1 MIYLKVI
8 PLHLSLVN
16 SINNLTFS
24 MGENGIY
31 TEAGQTILD
40 EIDLQ
45 LRAIIQ
51 NNSTE
56 ILSKPSVLVLDGRQA
71 RIQVGE
77 QIPISKLP
85 MSSAQ
90 DLFVVPDVEYLPVGI
105 TLNIRPRISND
116 NKYVTM
122 QVETIISEVDGAY
135 SNSQSSVIDAPIINN
150 RKIESFVRLAN
161 NTPFIVGGLISNK
174 QSDGKSRI
182 PLLSKIPII
191 GNLFKQKSS
200 TQDNR
205 EVIIVITPHIIE
217 DNYSEFSKV
226 VPQDSEIFNSFGSI
240 LFSNSYRL
248 KESDIFDLDF
258 ITESD
263 KVLKLREVINST
275 RDFSNDKYAN
285 NIKLGFIPG
294 EDILVRRMIYE
305 IIRKSNYFSYI
316 NSENIIFFN
325 QDGGIE
331 RLKDYDN
338 IFTKKGNSLLISLIE
353 DSEQSSFTRP
363 FLETQ
368 FIDTQSNYLLSLRKY
383 NESKKSILLSDSK
396 HRRILL
402 ESIILKH
409 LLEMNE
415 DLELSLSTFRRGLE
429 IQFPN
434 PTIFEDNFHL
444 IDADIISYY
453 YEIYDY
459 YNVFESKFEDVY
471 NEYID

>member
-1 MIYLKVI
+1 MIYRKVI
-8 PLHLSLVN
+8 HLHLSLVN
-16 SINNLTFS
+16 SINSLTFS

-122 QVETIISEVDGAY
+122 QVETIISEVAGGY

-275 RDFSNDKYAN
+275 RDFSNDKYA
-285 NIKLGFIPG
+285 KQYK
-294 EDILVRRMIYE
+294 VRIY
-305 IIRKSNYFSYI
+305 
-316 NSENIIFFN
+316 
-325 QDGGIE
+325 
-331 RLKDYDN
+331 
-338 IFTKKGNSLLISLIE
+338 
-353 DSEQSSFTRP
+353 TR
-363 FLETQ
+363 
-368 FIDTQSNYLLSLRKY
+368 
-383 NESKKSILLSDSK
+383 
-396 HRRILL
+396 
-402 ESIILKH
+402 
-409 LLEMNE
+409 
-415 DLELSLSTFRRGLE
+415 
-429 IQFPN
+429 
-434 PTIFEDNFHL
+434 
-444 IDADIISYY
+444 
-453 YEIYDY
+453 
-459 YNVFESKFEDVY
+459 
-471 NEYID
+471 

>member
-1 MIYLKVI
+1 MI
-8 PLHLSLVN
+8 N
-16 SINNLTFS
+16 
-24 MGENGIY
+24 
-31 TEAGQTILD
+31 
-40 EIDLQ
+40 
-45 LRAIIQ
+45 
-51 NNSTE
+51 
-56 ILSKPSVLVLDGRQA
+56 
-71 RIQVGE
+71 
-77 QIPISKLP
+77 
-85 MSSAQ
+85 
-90 DLFVVPDVEYLPVGI
+90 
-105 TLNIRPRISND
+105 
-116 NKYVTM
+116 M
-122 QVETIISEVDGAY
+122 QS
-135 SNSQSSVIDAPIINN
+135 
-150 RKIESFVRLAN
+150 
-161 NTPFIVGGLISNK
+161 
-174 QSDGKSRI
+174 
-182 PLLSKIPII
+182 
-191 GNLFKQKSS
+191 
-200 TQDNR
+200 
-205 EVIIVITPHIIE
+205 
-217 DNYSEFSKV
+217 
-226 VPQDSEIFNSFGSI
+226 
-240 LFSNSYRL
+240 
-248 KESDIFDLDF
+248 
-258 ITESD
+258 
-263 KVLKLREVINST
+263 
-275 RDFSNDKYAN
+275 

-459 YNVFESKFEDVY
+459 YNVFENKFEDVY